1 MIAQHTLSTSAA
13 TKLRRSGFAAVVVV
27 AVVLGSAPW
36 GRAGEEDAP
45 PKTSPVS
52 AKLTDLAWIQ
62 GHWTT
67 KFGPNELHEIWSP
80 PNADC
85 MMASFCWI
93 KNGSIWMYELLTMR
107 EDDDT
112 IVLRFKHFSRDLHG
126 WEEKDEALTLVL
138 VELSESLAAFK
149 NTGDGGPTWMVFRRE
164 SPTQL
169 TVRVGSKREGGEDG
183 FELKYDRVK

>member
-1 MIAQHTLSTSAA
+1 MIVEHILSMCGA
-13 TKLRRSGFAAVVVV
+13 TRVRRSGFVAAVVV
-27 AVVLGSAPW
+27 AVVLGLAPW
-36 GRAGEEDAP
+36 GRAGEEEAS

-52 AKLTDLAWIQ
+52 AKLTDLAWFQ

-80 PNADC
+80 PSADC

-107 EDDDT
+107 QDDNT

-138 VELSESLAAFK
+138 VELSENLAAFK
-149 NTGDGGPTWMVFRRE
+149 NTTDGGPTWMVFRRE
-164 SPTQL
+164 SPTRM
-169 TVRVGSKREGGEDG
+169 TVRVGSEREGGEDT
-183 FELKYDRVK
+183 FEIKYDRVK